1 MKKLLFIT
9 WSISYGYGTE
19 KSLADVLNRMEKTQY
34 DISILPLFKN
44 SDSTIFN
51 SNIKILDSLIDYTE
65 ENFDEQAAL
74 NNYYKLLA
82 NPMEFNKLIHGR
94 YDCIIAC
101 NHNAPSYFA
110 SYIKGGAK
118 ILWIRGDMCELNYT
132 VLDENTSQYKQVKQ
146 EHEMQANVLKCF
158 DSIVVISDVVRQ
170 NLQELFGIT
179 ENVIKIANSVDGEK
193 LQALCKAPVILPDKK
208 LFTTLGRLEYNKNQ
222 ILLLKAVK
230 MVKKQRDDFM
240 VYILGDGE
248 DKASLQKYIEEN
260 GLEDNARILGF
271 VENPYPYIKNSI
283 ATVLTSL
290 SEGFSLALVESVML
304 NTPII
309 STDVGVAKELIKNYH
324 CGDLIGYDEN
334 ELANALLRYLNKY
347 DGYKDTF
354 NIGNEYDIK
363 SETRKTTEL
372 IEQTIQKASFS
383 TKMKK
388 LPYPEVTIQE
398 YELDNYEIQNDHIYV
413 LRVMKGGVPYEYLIN
428 RRSDNDK
435 LVVFNNGAVAEGD
448 VTVPVFQRHS
458 WANILKT
465 SSVFC
470 MDPTLYL
477 NGFLQIGWGIGK
489 NEDYYLENSS
499 LILKKIIEKMGIFL
513 ENTVI
518 YGTSGGGY
526 LSIIMGIYL
535 KGAKVVA
542 DNAQLDVRNWIYKE
556 ALTSVI
562 TFAFDN
568 IGDALNYKERFSI
581 IDAFEKHDYVPK
593 IYMHVNLCS
602 AADNSTQLIP
612 FLKSAETM
620 KYDGEYNDIEV
631 FLHFEPDKGHNGIS
645 MDDAISFLYR
655 ILNQN

>member
-19 KSLADVLNRMEKTQY
+19 KSLADVLNRMDKTQY

-44 SDSTIFN
+44 SNSTIFN
-51 SNIKILDSLIDYTE
+51 NNIKILDSLIDYTE
-65 ENFDEQAAL
+65 DNFDEQAAL

-82 NPMEFNKLIHGR
+82 SPMQFNKLIHDR

-118 ILWIRGDMCELNYT
+118 ILWIRGDMRELDYT
-132 VLDENTSQYKQVKQ
+132 VLDENTIQYKQVKQ
-146 EHEMQANVLKCF
+146 EHEMQNNVLKCF
-158 DSIVVISDVVRQ
+158 DSIAVISDVVRQ
-170 NLQELFGIT
+170 SLQELFGIT
-179 ENVIKIANSVDGEK
+179 ENVIKISNSVDGEK
-193 LQALCKAPVILPDKK
+193 LQDLCKAPIALPNKM
-208 LFTTLGRLEYNKNQ
+208 LFSTLGRLEYNKNQ
-222 ILLLKAVK
+222 ILLLKATK
-230 MVKKQRDDFM
+230 IVKKQRDDFM

-248 DKASLQKYIEEN
+248 DKPMLQKYIEEN
-260 GLEDNARILGF
+260 DLENNARILGF

-283 ATVLTSL
+283 STVLTSL

-309 STDVGVAKELIKNYH
+309 STDVGVAKELIENYH

-334 ELANALLRYLNKY
+334 ELAGVLLRYLNKY
-347 DGYKDTF
+347 DGYKDIF
-354 NIGNEYDIK
+354 DIGNEYDVK

-372 IEQTIQKASFS
+372 IEKTIQKARLS
-383 TKMKK
+383 TKMKR

-398 YELDNYEIQNDHIYV
+398 YELDHYEIQNDRLYV

-435 LVVFNNGAVAEGD
+435 LVVFNNGAIAEGD
-448 VTVPVFQRHS
+448 ITVPVFQRHS
-458 WANILKT
+458 WANMMKT

-477 NGFLQIGWGIGK
+477 NSFLQVGWGIGK

-499 LILKKIIEKMGIFL
+499 LILKKIIEKMGICL
-513 ENTVI
+513 ENTAI
-518 YGTSGGGY
+518 YGTSAGGY
-526 LSIIMGIYL
+526 LSLIMGIYL
-535 KGAKVVA
+535 KGAKVIA

-556 ALTSVI
+556 ALSSVL

-581 IDAFEKHDYVPK
+581 IDAFEKHNYVPK

-602 AADNSTQLIP
+602 TADNSTQLVP
-612 FLKSAETM
+612 FLKNAETM
-620 KYDGEYNDIEV
+620 KYNGEYNDIEV

-655 ILNQN
+655 VLNQN